1 MSYELE
7 PVNVSADADRVTYQ
21 WVGLILTT
29 GMYAS
34 FAAMGVGLAWWLAT
48 GTPGGDTLEARVVPI
63 DQIVPELMA
72 LNPLAL
78 INLGVLLLL
87 ATPAFTLIAEIVT
100 YSAARNWRYAGIAA
114 LVSSILLLSLAL
126 SMKWI
131 RLF

>member
-1 MSYELE
+1 MNYDGEL
-7 PVNVSADADRVTYQ
+7 VNVGADADRLTYR
-21 WVGLILTT
+21 WVGLILTA

-34 FAAMGVGLAWWLAT
+34 FAAMGAGLAWWVAV

-63 DQIVPELMA
+63 DRILPELIA

-87 ATPAFTLIAEIVT
+87 ATPGLTLIAEIIT
-100 YSAARNWRYAGIAA
+100 YGAARNWRYAGIAG

-126 SMKWI
+126 SMKWV

>member
-1 MSYELE
+1 MNYELE
-7 PVNVSADADRVTYQ
+7 PANVSADDDRATYR

-34 FAAMGVGLAWWLAT
+34 FAAMGAGLVWWLAA
-48 GTPGGDTLEARVVPI
+48 GTPGGDTLGARVVPI
-63 DQIVPELMA
+63 DRIVPELVA

-87 ATPAFTLIAEIVT
+87 ATPAFTLIAEIMT
-100 YSAARNWRYAGIAA
+100 YASARNWRYAGIAA

>member
-1 MSYELE
+1 MNYDGE
-7 PVNVSADADRVTYQ
+7 PVNASADADSSTYH

-34 FAAMGVGLAWWLAT
+34 FAAMGAGLVWWLAV
-48 GTPGGDTLEARVVPI
+48 GTPGGDTLAARVVPI
-63 DQIVPELMA
+63 DRIVPELIA

-87 ATPAFTLIAEIVT
+87 ATPAFTLIAEIIT
-100 YSAARNWRYAGIAA
+100 YGAARNWRYAGIAG
-114 LVSSILLLSLAL
+114 LVSLILLLSLAL

>member
-1 MSYELE
+1 MNYDGE
-7 PVNVSADADRVTYQ
+7 PVNVSADADRATYQ

-34 FAAMGVGLAWWLAT
+34 FAAMGAGLVWWLAV
-48 GTPGGDTLEARVVPI
+48 GTPGGDTLEARVVAI
-63 DQIVPELMA
+63 DRIVPELMA

-87 ATPAFTLIAEIVT
+87 ATPAFTLVAEIIT
-100 YSAARNWRYAGIAA
+100 YAAARNWRYAGIAA

-131 RLF
+131 QLF

>member
-1 MSYELE
+1 MNYELE
-7 PVNVSADADRVTYQ
+7 PANVSADDDRATYR
-21 WVGLILTT
+21 WVGLILTV

-34 FAAMGVGLAWWLAT
+34 FAAMGAGLVWWVGV

-63 DQIVPELMA
+63 DRILPEIMA

-114 LVSSILLLSLAL
+114 LVSSILLLSLAI
-126 SMKWI
+126 SMKWVK
-131 RLF
+131 LF

>member
-1 MSYELE
+1 MNDEVE
-7 PVNVSADADRVTYQ
+7 PVNISADADKTTYR
-21 WVGLILTT
+21 WVGLILTM

-34 FAAMGVGLAWWLAT
+34 FVAMGAGLVWWLAV
-48 GTPGGDTLEARVVPI
+48 GTPGGDSLEARVVPLDRI
-63 DQIVPELMA
+63 LPELLA

-87 ATPAFTLIAEIVT
+87 ATPAITLLAEIVT

>member
-1 MSYELE
+1 MNNNSE
-7 PVNVSADADRVTYQ
+7 PANINAEADRATYH
-21 WVGLILTT
+21 WVGLILTA

-34 FAAMGVGLAWWLAT
+34 FTAMGVGLVWWLAA
-48 GTPGGDTLEARVVPI
+48 GTPGGDTLEARVVSL
-63 DQIVPELMA
+63 DRLVPEMIA

-87 ATPAFTLIAEIVT
+87 ATPASTLVAEMIT
-100 YSAARNWRYAGIAA
+100 YAAERNWRYAGIAA

-126 SMKWI
+126 SMKWV